1 MFSLLPTL
9 PTLKKS
15 SDTTLFFT
23 VLYCRYYTEDSDHE
37 MEVWVVVGDTGPAAA
52 KQLTLVVTPFK
63 VSRAN

>member
-1 MFSLLPTL
+1 MFCVLEIKAQILQLLL
-9 PTLKKS
+9 AIYC
-15 SDTTLFFT
+15 T

>member
-1 MFSLLPTL
+1 MC
-9 PTLKKS
+9 KNKS
-15 SDTTLFFT
+15 ADTTLYCTALHCT

-63 VSRAN
+63 VSRLEL

>member
-1 MFSLLPTL
+1 MSSVLRVRN
-9 PTLKKS
+9 KS
-15 SDTTLFFT
+15 ADTTCTILYCT

-63 VSRAN
+63 VS

>member
-1 MFSLLPTL
+1 MSEYYTVLYC
-9 PTLKKS
+9 
-15 SDTTLFFT
+15 T

-63 VSRAN
+63 VSRLEL